1 MLQSFYREVY
11 ALMIDTHELK
21 QRDLYLN
28 KLIAFRDTEPVKV
41 VTGIRRCGKSSLLKL
56 MAAYLKKTGVAEEQI
71 IEMNFESHEFR
82 KMTAD
87 DFYDYVKEKAVPGKR
102 MYLFF
107 DELQRITNWEDTVN
121 SFRVDFNCDI
131 YITGSNAY
139 LLSSEYSTY
148 LSGRCVEIRMLPLS
162 FSEFLYF
169 HDFEVRERKSSLG
182 GTRTQV
188 FDKNGEYY
196 ELRDV
201 FDAYMRFGGMPG
213 IADVGLDQEKALV
226 LLDGIYSTVVVRDI
240 LEREKRRGQKRITD
254 PVLLRKII
262 LFLADNIGS
271 NISVTSIGNTLVNE
285 GLLEDGK
292 RKGTPSAHTVQ
303 AYVDA
308 LLESYFYY
316 DIKRF
321 DIKGKGYLRT
331 LGKYYIVD
339 IGLRNYLL
347 GFRNRDSGHALEN
360 VVYFELLRRGYDVAI
375 GKIGN
380 AEVDF
385 IASKAD
391 DKLYVQVTE
400 SMISEDV
407 RRRELAPLQKIN
419 DNYEKIVLSMDTGL
433 DSSYEGIRSV
443 NLINWLIGKS

>member
-1 MLQSFYREVY
+1 
-11 ALMIDTHELK
+11 MIENRELK
-21 QRDLYLN
+21 RRDEYLN

-56 MAAYLKKTGVAEEQI
+56 MVEHLKKTGVLAEQI
-71 IEMNFESHEFR
+71 IEMNFESHEFK
-82 KMTAD
+82 KMSAD
-87 DFYDYVKEKAVPGKR
+87 DFYDYVKGRVLPGKR
-102 MYLFF
+102 MYFFF
-107 DELQRITNWEDTVN
+107 DELQRIANWEDTVN

-139 LLSSEYSTY
+139 LLSSEYATY
-148 LSGRCVEIRMLPLS
+148 LSGRCVEIKMLPLS
-162 FSEFLYF
+162 FSEFLHF
-169 HDFEVRERKSSLG
+169 HDFEVKTGKSALG
-182 GTRTQV
+182 GIRTQV
-188 FDKNGEYY
+188 FDQQGERY
-196 ELRDV
+196 ELREV

-213 IADVGLDQEKALV
+213 IVDVGLDQEKAMV

-240 LEREKRRGQKRITD
+240 LEREKRRGQRQITD

-271 NISVTSIGNTLVNE
+271 SVSVSSIGNILVNE

-292 RKGTPSAHTVQ
+292 RKGAPSAHTVQ
-303 AYVDA
+303 AYVNA
-308 LLESYFYY
+308 LLESYVYY

-321 DIKGKGYLRT
+321 DIKGKEYLRT

-347 GFRNRDSGHALEN
+347 GFRNRDSGHAIEN

-375 GKIGN
+375 GKVDS

-385 IASKAD
+385 IATKAD

-400 SMISEDV
+400 SMVSEEV
-407 RRRELAPLQKIN
+407 RKRELTPLQKIN
-419 DNYEKIVLSMDTGL
+419 DNYEKIVLSLDTGI
-433 DSSYEGIRSV
+433 DASYAGIKSL
-443 NLINWLIGKS
+443 NLIEWLIERK

>member
-1 MLQSFYREVY
+1 
-11 ALMIDTHELK
+11 MIDTHELK
-21 QRDLYLN
+21 KRDLYL
-28 KLIAFRDTEPVKV
+28 KKIIAFRDTEPVKV

-56 MAAYLKKTGVAEEQI
+56 MVEHLKETGIADEQI
-71 IEMNFESHEFR
+71 IEMNFESHEFK
-82 KMTAD
+82 KMSAD
-87 DFYDYVKEKAVPGKR
+87 DFYEYVKARVIPDKR

-107 DELQRITNWEDTVN
+107 DELQRIDKWEDTVN

-148 LSGRCVEIRMLPLS
+148 LSGRCVEIKMLPLS

-169 HDFEVRERKSSLG
+169 HDFEVKETKSALG
-182 GTRTQV
+182 GTRLQA
-188 FDKNGEYY
+188 FDKSCERY
-196 ELRDV
+196 ELREV

-226 LLDGIYSTVVVRDI
+226 LLDGIYSTVIVRDI
-240 LEREKRRGQKRITD
+240 LEREKRRGQRQITD

-271 NISVTSIGNTLVNE
+271 SVSVSSIGYTLVIE
-285 GLLEDGK
+285 GLLVDGK
-292 RKGTPSAHTVQ
+292 SKGVPSAHTVQ
-303 AYVDA
+303 AYVNA

-321 DIKGKGYLRT
+321 DIKGKEYLRT

-347 GFRNRDSGHALEN
+347 GFRNRDSGYAIEN

-375 GKIGN
+375 GKVDN

-385 IASKAD
+385 IATKAD

-400 SMISEDV
+400 SMTSDDV

-419 DNYEKIVLSMDTGL
+419 DNYEKIVLSLDPGL
-433 DSSYEGIRSV
+433 DASYDGIKSL
-443 NLINWLIGKS
+443 NLINWLLL

>member
-1 MLQSFYREVY
+1 
-11 ALMIDTHELK
+11 MIDTHKLK
-21 QRDLYLN
+21 RRDLYLS
-28 KLIAFRDTEPVKV
+28 KLIAFKDTEPVKV
-41 VTGIRRCGKSSLLKL
+41 VTGIRRCGKSSLLRL
-56 MAAYLKKTGVAEEQI
+56 MAAHLKETGIAEEQI
-71 IEMNFESHEFR
+71 IEMNFESHDFK
-82 KMTAD
+82 KMSAD
-87 DFYDYVKEKAVPGKR
+87 DFYMYVKERVVPGKR

-107 DELQRITNWEDTVN
+107 DELQRITDWEDTVN

-148 LSGRCVEIRMLPLS
+148 LSGRCVEIKMLPLS

-169 HDFEVRERKSSLG
+169 HDFEVKETKSALG

-188 FDKNGEYY
+188 FDKSGERY
-196 ELRDV
+196 ELREV

-213 IADVGLDQEKALV
+213 IADIGLDQEKALV

-240 LEREKRRGQKRITD
+240 LEREKRRGQRQITD
-254 PVLLRKII
+254 PILLRKII

-271 NISVTSIGNTLVNE
+271 SVSVSYIGNILVNE
-285 GLLEDGK
+285 GLLEDGN
-292 RKGTPSAHTVQ
+292 RKGAPSAHTVQ
-303 AYVDA
+303 AYVNA

-347 GFRNRDSGHALEN
+347 GFRNRDSGHAIEN

-375 GKIGN
+375 GKVDN

-385 IASKAD
+385 IATKAD
-391 DKLYVQVTE
+391 DKIYVQVTE
-400 SMISEDV
+400 SMTSEDV

-419 DNYEKIVLSMDTGL
+419 DNYEKIVLSLDPGL
-433 DSSYEGIRSV
+433 DASYDGIKSL
-443 NLINWLIGKS
+443 NLINWLL